1 MCLFVFINPF
11 QAKVLILYSLKT
23 PEIQRFSGVFSQG
36 YKMWTLARNIDT
48 SIKKGNHFIC
58 SLMGNYVD
66 IFLIGMIVRK
76 RQAWVRR
83 YRKRKLA
90 LLHQDPKKNKQ
101 WHWCYFNIFKF
112 FLPITGTFNLTLKI
126 PLTQFG
132 SFHNFRGIQLH
143 YHAIMMYQQQYAKTT
158 GKQNFNPFS
167 GQFSLS
173 ILPENTRKPEVFWCF
188 QGGIN

>member
-1 MCLFVFINPF
+1 MNIG
-11 QAKVLILYSLKT
+11 QKHWYLY
-23 PEIQRFSGVFSQG
+23 
-36 YKMWTLARNIDT
+36 
-48 SIKKGNHFIC
+48 KKGKQFYML
-58 SLMGNYVD
+58 LMGNYVE

-143 YHAIMMYQQQYAKTT
+143 YHAIMMYQQQYAKASR
-158 GKQNFNPFS
+158 KQILTLSLVNSPF
-167 GQFSLS
+167 QYPLKT
-173 ILPENTRKPEVFWCF
+173 PENQRFSDVFKGYYLIGNIGQKWVKLVLFRFSVQLKF
-188 QGGIN
+188 QR